1 MSGSVSAAPGF
12 KFARVFVPIS
22 VFFFWYSHYV
32 YMPVLPEY
40 VRQRTLGFTQ
50 VGIVL
55 AMYGFWQ
62 VVSRLPIG
70 MLTDRMGRRKPMIL
84 LGIVLAGVGAM
95 ILSAADA
102 FPLLLVGRSLIG
114 LSMWAWVLQVV
125 FYGALFDG
133 TQLIRAGS
141 ILTLS
146 SSFAKLAGTFTSGF
160 FSQYGEYFVI
170 FAAAVV
176 AALCAFI
183 FMVPVGEKRRSE
195 GGSVLFRL
203 KIVVRSRKVWVVS
216 LLGGINQF
224 LNFGI
229 TFGFFPLIATMLGAD
244 AAMKGYLLSCN
255 IAFLILGNL
264 SVTYFGKRRNVFLI
278 LVLSYLCFSVSI
290 IGTPLAP
297 SLAVLFPLQALLGLA
312 HGLGYPV
319 LIALCME
326 DIPESARA
334 SAMGLHQ
341 SVYAVGMFL
350 GPWAA
355 GVLADAVG
363 LHATFASIGAGSLL
377 ISAALLIYLKLL
389 LAKGDD

>member
-1 MSGSVSAAPGF
+1 MSGSVSAAPGLT
-12 KFARVFVPIS
+12 FARVFVPLS

-32 YMPVLPEY
+32 YMPILPEY
-40 VRQRTLGFTQ
+40 VRLRTAGFTQ

-62 VVSRLPIG
+62 VVARLPIG
-70 MLTDRMGRRKPMIL
+70 MLTDRLGRRKPFIL
-84 LGIVLAGVGAM
+84 SGIVLAGVGA
-95 ILSAADA
+95 LLLAAADS
-102 FPLLLVGRSLIG
+102 FPLLVVGRSLIG

-125 FYGALFDG
+125 FYGALFNKE
-133 TQLIRAGS
+133 QLIRAGS

-146 SSFAKLAGTFTSGF
+146 SSFAKLAGTFTSSF
-160 FSQYGEYFVI
+160 LSRYEESVII
-170 FAAAVV
+170 FAAAAV
-176 AALCAFI
+176 ASLFAFSL
-183 FMVPVGEKRRSE
+183 MVPVSERRRTE
-195 GGSVLFRL
+195 DGSMLSRL
-203 KIVVRSRKVWVVS
+203 RIAVRSKKVWLVS

-229 TFGFFPLIATMLGAD
+229 TFGFFPIIAAMMGAD

-255 IAFLILGNL
+255 IVFLILGNL
-264 SVTYFGKRRNVFLI
+264 GVTYFGKRRSVFLI
-278 LVLSYLCFSVSI
+278 LVLSYLFFSFSVI
-290 IGTPLAP
+290 ATPLAP

-326 DIPESARA
+326 DIPDKARA

-355 GVLADAVG
+355 GVLAD
-363 LHATFASIGAGSLL
+363 HAGVYAAFGIIGTGSLL
-377 ISAALLIYLKLL
+377 ASAVLLIYLKLL
-389 LAKGDD
+389 LNKGDT